1 MNVRI
6 LYFWGILSLML
17 CSLQGCQTEELYV
30 KEKGLGQKSGITTE
44 YLKGAEAKR
53 IANVLKTKFQNLGAN
68 SQQQSLLRTDY
79 ETIDYSSI
87 LLVVDSLGV
96 RNYIF
101 RVTNHPED
109 DYKTFHNLVMTDKE
123 GELELTLMKY
133 AMTDV
138 FAQEYQEQLKKL
150 QEFRGTITSKGM
162 LQTNPCEDLMADF
175 TNPVIDDTEPES
187 GGGGM
192 GGTVGDY
199 PTGSSGGGGG
209 EGEYGGSSN
218 TGCTKVYLT
227 VLCQCRES
235 YSSWESYL
243 ASDCGNGRY
252 PGYSVTLIVSYEDV
266 CQTGLLRCA
275 PSGAI
280 GVLGDKGDCNTSK
293 EKLKLMF
300 PNTPDITLEKIA
312 QYVNEYGKEFGIDTK
327 EKLQHFLS
335 QAGHESTNPITGI
348 EFGTFTENLNYR
360 VSRLGTEDYWEKYF
374 NPLSNPNANPNK
386 ANPNDYV
393 NTANNTFVNHEMF
406 ANYVY
411 DDANRS
417 PKSKLG
423 NTNYG
428 DGYKFIGRGIFQLTG
443 RDNYTSFNMFYQENY
458 DNTVNLVENPE
469 LIASDMKIAV
479 ISALWYFKNNVI
491 DKLGSPINSL
501 TTSKKITLLVNGGT
515 NGLQHR
521 NSLFTEAKNFINCL

>member
-1 MNVRI
+1 MNIRI

-30 KEKGLGQKSGITTE
+30 KEKGLGRKSGITTE

-53 IANVLKTKFQNLGAN
+53 IANVLKTKFQNLGEN

-79 ETIDYSSI
+79 ETIDYSRI

-101 RVTNHPED
+101 RVTDHPED

-162 LQTNPCEDLMADF
+162 LQANPCEDLMADF
-175 TNPVIDDTEPES
+175 TNPIIDDTEPES
-187 GGGGM
+187 GGGGI

-243 ASDCGNGRY
+243 ASDCGNGSN

-280 GVLGDKGDCNTSK
+280 GVLEKDKPCPGDPLKNPKICPSSPTNLAGGTYGCTRRDPNRTCDGYIGKKKHSGLDLGGDVGEKVFSMYSGTVVSMRNSMGATEYRANSLGNYIEIESVVNGETIRIKYCHMGNINVQIGSQVAQGALIGGIGRSGNAAAKGVNTHLHLQSSIK
-293 EKLKLMF
+293 VGNNFE
-300 PNTPDITLEKIA
+300 ITDPT
-312 QYVNEYGKEFGIDTK
+312 N
-327 EKLQHFLS
+327 FLS
-335 QAGHESTNPITGI
+335 TQFA
-348 EFGTFTENLNYR
+348 ENSL
-360 VSRLGTEDYWEKYF
+360 E
-374 NPLSNPNANPNK
+374 
-386 ANPNDYV
+386 
-393 NTANNTFVNHEMF
+393 
-406 ANYVY
+406 
-411 DDANRS
+411 
-417 PKSKLG
+417 
-423 NTNYG
+423 
-428 DGYKFIGRGIFQLTG
+428 
-443 RDNYTSFNMFYQENY
+443 
-458 DNTVNLVENPE
+458 
-469 LIASDMKIAV
+469 
-479 ISALWYFKNNVI
+479 
-491 DKLGSPINSL
+491 PIN
-501 TTSKKITLLVNGGT
+501 
-515 NGLQHR
+515 
-521 NSLFTEAKNFINCL
+521 NCN

>member
-30 KEKGLGQKSGITTE
+30 KEKGLGRKSGITTE

-53 IANVLKTKFQNLGAN
+53 IANVLKTKFQNLGEN

-79 ETIDYSSI
+79 ETIDYSRI

-101 RVTNHPED
+101 RVTDHPED

-162 LQTNPCEDLMADF
+162 LQANPCEDLMADF
-175 TNPVIDDTEPES
+175 TNPIIDDTEPES
-187 GGGGM
+187 GGGGI

-199 PTGSSGGGGG
+199 PTGSSGGGG

-243 ASDCGNGRY
+243 ASDCGNGSN

-280 GVLGDKGDCNTSK
+280 GVLEATKDCNTFDKRVNNIIEAEGGFTLDPIDPGGATNKGISWK
-293 EKLKLMF
+293 VWLANAENILGVE
-300 PNTPDITLEKIA
+300 PNIQNLEMLTDSQAKTMYRVLYWDKIKCNDIVDGDLRYMLFDFYVNSGANAIITL
-312 QYVNEYGKEFGIDTK
+312 KET
-327 EKLQHFLS
+327 L
-335 QAGHESTNPITGI
+335 N
-348 EFGTFTENLNYR
+348 NLGYNLTLNGS
-360 VSRLGTEDYWEKYF
+360 V
-374 NPLSNPNANPNK
+374 
-386 ANPNDYV
+386 
-393 NTANNTFVNHEMF
+393 
-406 ANYVY
+406 
-411 DDANRS
+411 DD
-417 PKSKLG
+417 
-423 NTNYG
+423 
-428 DGYKFIGRGIFQLTG
+428 
-443 RDNYTSFNMFYQENY
+443 
-458 DNTVNLVENPE
+458 
-469 LIASDMKIAV
+469 
-479 ISALWYFKNNVI
+479 
-491 DKLGSPINSL
+491 
-501 TTSKKITLLVNGGT
+501 
-515 NGLQHR
+515 
-521 NSLFTEAKNFINCL
+521 NFINIINNYPNQITLYNSFKSNRINYYNNLVNKSTSRYISKYPNATSQQVLTKTLKKYQNGWLNRANKFINKTIQNSKNVNC

>member
-30 KEKGLGQKSGITTE
+30 KEKGLGRKSGITTE

-53 IANVLKTKFQNLGAN
+53 IANVLKTKFQNLGEN

-79 ETIDYSSI
+79 ETIDYSRI

-101 RVTNHPED
+101 RVTDHPED
-109 DYKTFHNLVMTDKE
+109 NYKTFHNLVMTDKE

-162 LQTNPCEDLMADF
+162 LQANPCEDLMADF
-175 TNPVIDDTEPES
+175 TNPIIDDTEPES
-187 GGGGM
+187 GGGGI

-199 PTGSSGGGGG
+199 PTGSSGGGG

-243 ASDCGNGRY
+243 ASDCGNGRF

-280 GVLGDKGDCNTSK
+280 GVLEATKDCNTFDKRVNNIIEAEGGFTLDPIDPGGATNKGISWK
-293 EKLKLMF
+293 VWLANAENILGVE
-300 PNTPDITLEKIA
+300 PNIQNLEMLTDSQAKTMYRVLYWDKIKCNDIVDGDLRYMLFDFYVNSGANAIITL
-312 QYVNEYGKEFGIDTK
+312 KET
-327 EKLQHFLS
+327 L
-335 QAGHESTNPITGI
+335 N
-348 EFGTFTENLNYR
+348 NLGYNLTLNGS
-360 VSRLGTEDYWEKYF
+360 V
-374 NPLSNPNANPNK
+374 
-386 ANPNDYV
+386 
-393 NTANNTFVNHEMF
+393 
-406 ANYVY
+406 
-411 DDANRS
+411 DD
-417 PKSKLG
+417 
-423 NTNYG
+423 
-428 DGYKFIGRGIFQLTG
+428 
-443 RDNYTSFNMFYQENY
+443 
-458 DNTVNLVENPE
+458 
-469 LIASDMKIAV
+469 
-479 ISALWYFKNNVI
+479 
-491 DKLGSPINSL
+491 
-501 TTSKKITLLVNGGT
+501 
-515 NGLQHR
+515 
-521 NSLFTEAKNFINCL
+521 NFINIINNYPNQITLYNSFKSNRINYYNNLVNKSTSRYISKYPNATSQQVLTKTLKKYQNGWLNRANKFINKTIQNSKNVNC

>member
-30 KEKGLGQKSGITTE
+30 KEKGLGRKSGITTE

-53 IANVLKTKFQNLGAN
+53 IANVLKTKFQNLGEN

-79 ETIDYSSI
+79 ETIDYSRI

-101 RVTNHPED
+101 RVTDHPED
-109 DYKTFHNLVMTDKE
+109 NYKTFHNLVMTDKE

-162 LQTNPCEDLMADF
+162 LQANPCEDLMADF

-187 GGGGM
+187 GGGGI

-199 PTGSSGGGGG
+199 PTGSSGGGG

-243 ASDCGNGRY
+243 ASDCGNGRF

-280 GVLGDKGDCNTSK
+280 GVLEATKDCNTFDKRVNNIIEAEGGFTLDPIDPGGATNKGISWK
-293 EKLKLMF
+293 VWLANAENILGVE
-300 PNTPDITLEKIA
+300 PNIQNLEMLTDSQAKTMYRVLYWDKIKCNDIVDGDLRYMLFDFYVNSGANAIITL
-312 QYVNEYGKEFGIDTK
+312 KET
-327 EKLQHFLS
+327 L
-335 QAGHESTNPITGI
+335 N
-348 EFGTFTENLNYR
+348 NLGYNLTLNGS
-360 VSRLGTEDYWEKYF
+360 V
-374 NPLSNPNANPNK
+374 
-386 ANPNDYV
+386 
-393 NTANNTFVNHEMF
+393 
-406 ANYVY
+406 
-411 DDANRS
+411 DD
-417 PKSKLG
+417 
-423 NTNYG
+423 
-428 DGYKFIGRGIFQLTG
+428 
-443 RDNYTSFNMFYQENY
+443 
-458 DNTVNLVENPE
+458 
-469 LIASDMKIAV
+469 
-479 ISALWYFKNNVI
+479 
-491 DKLGSPINSL
+491 
-501 TTSKKITLLVNGGT
+501 
-515 NGLQHR
+515 
-521 NSLFTEAKNFINCL
+521 NFINIINNYPNQITLYNSFKSNRINYYNNLVNKSTSRYISKYPNATSQQVLTKTLKKYQNGWLNRANKFINKTIQNSKNVNC

>member
-30 KEKGLGQKSGITTE
+30 KEKGLGRKSGITTE

-53 IANVLKTKFQNLGAN
+53 IANVLKTKFQNLGEN

-79 ETIDYSSI
+79 ETIDYSRI

-101 RVTNHPED
+101 RVTDHPED

-162 LQTNPCEDLMADF
+162 LQANPCEDLMADF
-175 TNPVIDDTEPES
+175 TNPIIDDTEPES
-187 GGGGM
+187 GGGGI

-199 PTGSSGGGGG
+199 PTGSSGGGG

-243 ASDCGNGRY
+243 ASDCGNGRF

-280 GVLGDKGDCNTSK
+280 GVLEATKDCNTFDKRVNNIIEAEGGFTLDPIDPGGATNKGISWK
-293 EKLKLMF
+293 VWLANAENILGVE
-300 PNTPDITLEKIA
+300 PNIQNLEMLTDSQAKTMYRVLYWDKIKCNDIVDGDLRYMLFDFYVNSGANAIITL
-312 QYVNEYGKEFGIDTK
+312 KET
-327 EKLQHFLS
+327 L
-335 QAGHESTNPITGI
+335 N
-348 EFGTFTENLNYR
+348 NLGYNLTLNGS
-360 VSRLGTEDYWEKYF
+360 V
-374 NPLSNPNANPNK
+374 
-386 ANPNDYV
+386 
-393 NTANNTFVNHEMF
+393 
-406 ANYVY
+406 
-411 DDANRS
+411 DD
-417 PKSKLG
+417 
-423 NTNYG
+423 
-428 DGYKFIGRGIFQLTG
+428 
-443 RDNYTSFNMFYQENY
+443 
-458 DNTVNLVENPE
+458 
-469 LIASDMKIAV
+469 
-479 ISALWYFKNNVI
+479 
-491 DKLGSPINSL
+491 
-501 TTSKKITLLVNGGT
+501 
-515 NGLQHR
+515 
-521 NSLFTEAKNFINCL
+521 NFINIINNYPNQITLYNSFKSNRINYYNNLVNKSTSRYISKYPNATSQQVLTKTLKKYQNGWLNRANKFINKTIQNSKNVNC